1 MNQATKDLISKNQLQ
16 DKPEYTEEDLKILAD
31 YLKISEDP
39 KAWEVYKQFQYGI
52 GFDPILFECWV
63 MSEDTNESYDY
74 KAIFFQA
81 SMDRLP
87 LVLGEDLDDIE
98 DIVLRWRLERH
109 K

>member
-1 MNQATKDLISKNQLQ
+1 MNQKTKEMISQNRLREQ
-16 DKPEYTEEDLKILAD
+16 PHYTEEDLKILAEQ
-31 YLKISEDP
+31 LKYSEDP
-39 KAWEVYKQFQYGI
+39 KTFIIRNQLLYGFE
-52 GFDPILFECWV
+52 FDPVLFEAWV
-63 MSEDTNESYDY
+63 LSEDTNKDYDY

-98 DIVLRWRLERH
+98 DFVLRWRLERN